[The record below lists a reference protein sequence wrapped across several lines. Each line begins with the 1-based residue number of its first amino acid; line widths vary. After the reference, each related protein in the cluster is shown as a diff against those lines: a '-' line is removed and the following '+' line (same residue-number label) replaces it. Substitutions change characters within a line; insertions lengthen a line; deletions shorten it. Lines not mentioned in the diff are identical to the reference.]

1 MAKPALSEIYKGS
14 FKNRPR
20 FDDGGYVDY
29 SGGDLSP
36 IDTTY
41 ADQYRVDPNAD
52 LSPISTTQAQNT
64 AANNRLEA
72 QHNINAIDAAPT
84 ASGSSGALGKI
95 LSTLGLGGGN
105 NSNSAALGAAVK
117 LLSAYGQY
125 KQNSA
130 AGKLPTMPALPG
142 MPNLPGSTA
151 TPGYGPPGGYNYS
164 NYGKGAAGTGY
175 APRTQAPAAPP
186 ASYFTYG
193 QGPESQFFQQVRP
206 GSISPVTGGMKN
218 GGAVKGFDVGG
229 LVPGAG
235 TGGMQNVLGQG
246 AMAQPGQTP
255 MTPRPMS
262 GMPGQN
268 PGMVQPAPQP
278 PPMPQM
284 GMQPRPAAPPQQMP
298 STMMQRMSRP
308 GQMGQ
313 RAQFAD
319 GGSCGPT
326 DSNGVTPAESTAPTG
341 GPPPAPTQSGNT
353 PMPQPQAPMQQQPAH
368 PVPVGQ
374 GLGFLG
380 TQMAAGGGA
389 QQGALSNVGQ
399 SRHIQGP
406 GDGTSDSIPARLA
419 NGEYVIDAQ
428 AVSMLGNGDNSAG
441 AKRLDE
447 FRKNLRQHKG
457 GALSKG
463 QMAPDAKPIHKY
475 MGGQ

>member
-1 MAKPALSEIYKGS
+1 MAKPALQDIYKGS

-29 SGGDLSP
+29 SGGNLSP

-41 ADQYRVDPNAD
+41 ADQYRQPDPD
-52 LSPISTTQAQNT
+52 LSAISTTQAQNT

-84 ASGSSGALGKI
+84 ASSSSSSGALSKI
-95 LSTLGLGGGN
+95 LAGMGLGGGN
-105 NSNSAALGAAVK
+105 TSNAAALGAAVK

-125 KQNSA
+125 KQNSS
-130 AGKLPTMPALPG
+130 AGKLPNMPALPG
-142 MPNLPGSTA
+142 MPSLPGSA
-151 TPGYGPPGGYNYS
+151 STPGYGPPGGYNYS
-164 NYGKGAAGTGY
+164 NYGSGAAGTGY

-206 GSISPVTGGMKN
+206 GSIAPVTGGMKA
-218 GGAVKGFDVGG
+218 GGSVKGFDVGG
-229 LVPGAG
+229 IVPMSGAPGAQP
-235 TGGMQNVLGQG
+235 TGGL
-246 AMAQPGQTP
+246 MAGPGMTP
-255 MTPRPMS
+255 MTPRPMT
-262 GMPGQN
+262 
-268 PGMVQPAPQP
+268 QPQLPQMGAQP
-278 PPMPQM
+278 PRPPMPQM
-284 GMQPRPAAPPQQMP
+284 GMQPRPQTPPPQMP
-298 STMMQRMSRP
+298 STMMQRMARP

-353 PMPQPQAPMQQQPAH
+353 PMPQPLAPMPQQSSS

-380 TQMAAGGGA
+380 THMAAGGGA
-389 QQGALSNVGQ
+389 QQGALSAVGQ